1 MLMKHLISLLNS
13 ENLPNH
19 IMKVKEGYLCL

>member
-1 MLMKHLISLLNS
+1 MSIKRLISLLNS

>member
-1 MLMKHLISLLNS
+1 MSMNHIISLLNS
-13 ENLPNH
+13 ENLSNH